1 MNALVRIAICD
12 DDKEAVKSH
21 GDIVKDCMRSCGIG
35 YEIAAYTQS
44 SNLLSDITD
53 DHFFYDLIL
62 LDIEMPG
69 MTGMELSEKIKPHLP
84 NVKIIFITS
93 HIEYAI
99 DAFELS
105 IFRYV
110 PKSDLSNRLVS
121 AVVDAAKLIELE
133 AGREYIIQAARRME
147 KIPYKD
153 IFYIRRDG
161 GKNSMIC
168 SRLGISKVRKS
179 LQQVFDE
186 LQAQEFIFIDRGYIV
201 NIIQIMKVSDSMAY
215 LKNGETLPISR
226 SHLQEVKKQIN
237 RFWGAHI

>member
-1 MNALVRIAICD
+1 MNILVRIAICD

-21 GDIVKDCMRSCGIG
+21 RDIVKDCLRSCGIG
-35 YEIAAYTQS
+35 YEIAIYTQS
-44 SNLLSDITD
+44 SNLLFDITD
-53 DHFFYDLIL
+53 DNFFYDLIL

-110 PKSDLSNRLVS
+110 PKSDLNNRLVS

-133 AGREYIIQAARRME
+133 AARSISFKLPDTWKKYPTKTFSTSSVTVE
-147 KIPYKD
+147 KI
-153 IFYIRRDG
+153 
-161 GKNSMIC
+161 
-168 SRLGISKVRKS
+168 L
-179 LQQVFDE
+179 
-186 LQAQEFIFIDRGYIV
+186 
-201 NIIQIMKVSDSMAY
+201 
-215 LKNGETLPISR
+215 
-226 SHLQEVKKQIN
+226 
-237 RFWGAHI
+237 